1 MASANTS
8 FTVTATVDDARVSVN
23 DLWAVYPELEGGES
37 PAEFAHKVRLA
48 ADLARKE
55 DALVELRDRLEPIR
69 DEGWDAGFEAAFGD
83 ATEEGAG
90 KDES

>member
-1 MASANTS
+1 MA
-8 FTVTATVDDARVSVN
+8 VIPEMVSVS
-23 DLWAVYPELEGGES
+23 DLFAVYPELAGFCEGHAS
-37 PAEFAHKVRLA
+37 FAERIRLA

-69 DEGWDAGFEAAFGD
+69 SEGWDAGFEAAFGD